1 MILERVTR
9 PDTNLTQEIPG
20 RSQCRQTFR
29 SGRHET
35 GLKSILAPFIRNDWS
50 SNLIR
55 LRLLNSLIPNPD
67 TASRLSGEETVSPSV
82 SG

>member
-9 PDTNLTQEIPG
+9 PDTNRTQEIPG
-20 RSQCRQTFR
+20 RSQCRQTFK

-55 LRLLNSLIPNPD
+55 LNWF
-67 TASRLSGEETVSPSV
+67 
-82 SG
+82 